1 MEIAISES
9 LENFVKQAVH
19 DGRFA
24 SESEVVNLGLLM
36 VKEHDRKLAE
46 LRELINASI
55 KAGGAHTSE
64 EMESAM
70 EAQCQELHAQGIPW

>member
-1 MEIAISES
+1 MEVTISEP
-9 LENFVKQAVH
+9 LENFVKQAVQE
-19 DGRFA
+19 GRYG
-24 SESEVVNLGLLM
+24 SESEVVNLGLRM

-64 EMESAM
+64 EMESVM